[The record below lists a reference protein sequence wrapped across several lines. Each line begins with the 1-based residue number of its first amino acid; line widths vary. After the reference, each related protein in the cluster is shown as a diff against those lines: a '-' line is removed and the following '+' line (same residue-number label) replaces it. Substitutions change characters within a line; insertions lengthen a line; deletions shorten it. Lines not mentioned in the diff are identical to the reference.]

1 MVWHLLAGWVWEFF
15 AADWVNGFDM
25 RAEVPMKAA
34 STDSSNHTGLST
46 RNRRQHVPLH
56 IPLVQLVAV
65 VEAAAHSFQVVCLP
79 RTLVAC
85 PAVVE
90 AEAHSFQVV
99 RMPRTLVACPPV
111 VEALVAA
118 AVWGTW
124 SKPAD
129 VLVLCLCKGPLGCQP
144 LEE

>member
-85 PAVVE
+85 P
-90 AEAHSFQVV
+90 
-99 RMPRTLVACPPV
+99 PV
-111 VEALVAA
+111 VEAVVAA